1 MFSLSN
7 NKNTIM
13 TFIFISLL
21 ILIIQIN
28 LPSIIIFEGNKIN
41 LDLFLVYL
49 TFLIFIEK
57 DTYKLII
64 LAFIYGIIQDIIINV
79 DQLGLLSFIKS
90 FTIYLLS
97 YILKYRTIWQWK
109 VKLVYIFLI
118 YFIHFFIYYIII
130 YHNIY
135 IYVTIVGIIQ
145 SVLCL
150 LIFVILNKLLFNI
163 K

>member
-7 NKNTIM
+7 NKNTII
-13 TFIFISLL
+13 TFLFISFL

-64 LAFIYGIIQDIIINV
+64 LAFIYGIIQDIIINI

-97 YILKYRTIWQWK
+97 YILKYKTIWKWK
-109 VKLVYIFLI
+109 VKLLYIFLI
-118 YFIHFFIYYIII
+118 YFFHFFIYYIII

-135 IYVTIVGIIQ
+135 IYVTIVGFIQ

-150 LIFVILNKLLFNI
+150 LIFIILNKLLFNI